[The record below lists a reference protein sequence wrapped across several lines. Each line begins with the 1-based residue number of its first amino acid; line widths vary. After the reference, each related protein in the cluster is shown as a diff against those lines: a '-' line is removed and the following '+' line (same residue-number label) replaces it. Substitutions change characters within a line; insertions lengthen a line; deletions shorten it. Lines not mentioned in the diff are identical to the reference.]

1 MTMLVNGVPATTV
14 SVMDRG
20 VQFGDGVF
28 ETIACVNGRPRF
40 LLLHLERL
48 EFGCE
53 RLGIKPPNL
62 DEITAEVLGLVSGVE
77 RAIVKVLVT
86 AGEAVARG
94 YARSGHETATRITI
108 RYPWPHDDPAQLH
121 DGVMARTLTSRLG
134 ENPRLAGLKHC
145 NRLEQILARRELDND
160 PHLAEGI
167 LYSSCGNLVSGT
179 MSNVFLVRESCL
191 LTPRIDLC
199 GVAGVMR
206 RVVLREAR
214 RGGIP
219 ARECELRAEN
229 LQAADEIFLTN
240 ARIGIWP
247 LRSLDDRVLTPGPV
261 TRHLQSVLQPLLN
274 EPPDA

>member
-1 MTMLVNGVPATTV
+1 MTALVNGVPATTV

-214 RGGIP
+214 RVAIP

-229 LQAADEIFLTN
+229 LQAADEVFLTN